1 MLDFK
6 KVLGEIDA
14 VRNTIILTFVFLD
27 SAFVFLVAYLTLTL
41 FNFYPILSFVP
52 ALFYFVS
59 EAYKRVSTKTLREIE
74 EKHPELHEKLRTV
87 ADTLQ
92 QENYMIARLRLEVL
106 KSIKTIAMSS
116 LIET

>member
-52 ALFYFVS
+52 ALFYSAV
-59 EAYKRVSTKTLREIE
+59 KTDSKATLMKEPLKFDVFQKNTILLLRF
-74 EKHPELHEKLRTV
+74 
-87 ADTLQ
+87 
-92 QENYMIARLRLEVL
+92 
-106 KSIKTIAMSS
+106 KSSISFQWN
-116 LIET
+116 LI